1 MLKLIIED
9 DEGRKTV
16 VPFVR
21 DEITIGR
28 QEGNT
33 IRLTERNVSR
43 RHARLVRQNGHVVV
57 EDLGSYNGVLLNGE
71 RIEEPAQL
79 RDGDLI
85 QIGDYDLALQSEVQ
99 AATVPSMPAVRGA
112 AEEEEEPNDSDGA
125 DLEAEEASASPE
137 DEEGNP
143 PEGGSRNRSTAV
155 IRMDQVEKNRSR
167 RVEELD
173 PEEAPRLLVVSA
185 EFQGQEFACILTEMR
200 IGRTEDN
207 DIALDH
213 RSLSRT
219 HAKLVREDSGEWRI
233 IDMQSANGLTINGES
248 YAQATLS
255 HGDLVELGHVKLRFI
270 GPGQS
275 AEGLAH
281 ARSKGAKKPLLHAG
295 VALVLLAAGLGVAW
309 FLFAQPKAP
318 VTPPPQVVDAPPEQP
333 SPPPQTPPT
342 QEQPETVAQPEEPAI
357 PQLEEK
363 LQSAKEAL
371 AANDFD
377 LAVDTLDPLQDA
389 NGQHPPEVEQLLEQ
403 ARAEQ
408 QARQSLEL
416 ARKELQAGRPKDA
429 MKYLEASAGTF
440 AFAAEHAELKQKVE
454 EALAPPP
461 SRPSPRANA
470 NTGRR
475 SPAEEARR
483 LYDDGTPLLRKQ
495 QLREAESIFK
505 KCIAVD
511 PTYAPCY
518 MVLGATVARRGR
530 VDEGARYYREFLKLA
545 PEHEMADS
553 VRKLLADYEKSKN
566 RSGATQ

>member
-1 MLKLIIED
+1 VLKLIIED

-71 RIEEPAQL
+71 RIAEPAHL

-99 AATVPSMPAVRGA
+99 AATVPSLPAVRSA
-112 AEEEEEPNDSDGA
+112 SEKEEPDDA
-125 DLEAEEASASPE
+125 DPEDEEASASLE
-137 DEEGNP
+137 DEEGDESS
-143 PEGGSRNRSTAV
+143 EGDSRRRSTAV

-173 PEEAPRLLVVSA
+173 PEEAPRLLVVSS
-185 EFQGQEFACILTEMR
+185 EFQNQEFSCILTEMR

-233 IDMQSANGLTINGES
+233 IDMQSANGLAINGES

-255 HGDLVELGHVKLRFI
+255 HGDLIELGHVKLRFI

-275 AEGLAH
+275 TEGLLNEKA
-281 ARSKGAKKPLLHAG
+281 KGAKNPLLFVG

-309 FLFAQPKAP
+309 FLFAQPKTP
-318 VTPPPQVVDAPPEQP
+318 VSPPPQVVDAPPEKS
-333 SPPPQTPPT
+333 SPPPPK
-342 QEQPETVAQPEEPAI
+342 QPETETQPEEPAI

-377 LAVDTLDPLQDA
+377 LAVDTLEPLEDA
-389 NGQHPPEVEQLLEQ
+389 SGQHPPEVEQLLDQ

-408 QARQSLEL
+408 QARQSIDL
-416 ARKELQAGRPKDA
+416 ARTELQAGHPKEA
-429 MKYLEASAGTF
+429 MSHLEASAGTF
-440 AFAAEHAELKQKVE
+440 AFADEHAELRQKVE

-461 SRPSPRANA
+461 SRPSPRQNT

-475 SPAEEARR
+475 SPAEEAKR
-483 LYDDGTPLLRKQ
+483 LYDDGIPLLRKA
-495 QLREAESIFK
+495 QLPEAEATFK

-518 MVLGATVARRGR
+518 MVLGATAARRGR
-530 VDEGARYYREFLKLA
+530 IDEGAKYYREFLRLEPK
-545 PEHEMADS
+545 HEMADS

-566 RSGATQ
+566 KSGATQ